1 MVEVGGEGVRITF
14 AGWAPGVDRLRFQD
28 EGKGVNLMFMIGD
41 WVEGVKCLG
50 LG

>member
-1 MVEVGGEGVRITF
+1 MKGSELHSQVGLRGG
-14 AGWAPGVDRLRFQD
+14 DRLRFQD